1 MNEHSVTEISA
12 EAYLRRLAERG
23 VEYIFANPGTDF
35 APIVEALSRQ
45 GNRRYPRFITVP
57 HENAA
62 MAMAHGY
69 YRTCGKPPVVMVHVT
84 VGTAN
89 ALCGLMNAAR

>member
-1 MNEHSVTEISA
+1 MSANGSNEITA

-23 VEYIFANPGTDF
+23 VEHVFANPGTDF

-62 MAMAHGY
+62 TSMAHGY
-69 YRTCGKPPVVMVHVT
+69 YRTCGKPVVVMAVMRPRRT
-84 VGTAN
+84 S
-89 ALCGLMNAAR
+89 CR